1 AAHVHGAVHNAKDP
15 FKAGRFTRRFGW
27 YLVAADDNRLWRT
40 GELPQRDDDRVKIR
54 MDSGERFG
62 VADAHI
68 ARRGVECPGQSGKR
82 PSALP
87 LLKLRAIVCAA
98 IGPVAWGA
106 ELPDVVRLAKPLRQT
121 YLAQRTVTLAI
132 VRVVVDRD

>member
-1 AAHVHGAVHNAKDP
+1 
-15 FKAGRFTRRFGW
+15 
-27 YLVAADDNRLWRT
+27 
-40 GELPQRDDDRVKIR
+40 

-132 VRVVVDRD
+132 VRVVVDRDRVDRIQSVQHGRVYVILPVRRDVVRADQPGR